1 MANYEWSFDNFE
13 TNNADNTVAVIHWRF
28 TATDGEYSKSM
39 YGSCAG
45 SDGMDFDAMTKEH
58 CVACVLEHQ
67 DQTEAE
73 MKANLDAQ
81 IEAEKN
87 PVTVSKTKEW

>member
-13 TNNADNTVAVIHWRF
+13 TNKADNTVATIHWRF

>member
-1 MANYEWSFDNFE
+1 MANYEWSFDNFD
-13 TNNADNTVAVIHWRF
+13 TNKADNTVAVIHWRF

-45 SDGMDFDAMTKEH
+45 SDGMDYDTMTKEH
-58 CVACVLEHQ
+58 CVTCVLEHQ

-73 MKANLDAQ
+73 MKAHLDEQ

>member
-1 MANYEWSFDNFE
+1 MANYEWSFDNFD
-13 TNNADNTVAVIHWRF
+13 TNKADNTVAVIHWRF

-73 MKANLDAQ
+73 MKAKLDAQ

>member
-13 TNNADNTVAVIHWRF
+13 TNKADNTVAVIHWRF

-58 CVACVLEHQ
+58 CVTCVLEHQ

-87 PVTVSKTKEW
+87 PVTVSKSKEW

>member
-13 TNNADNTVAVIHWRF
+13 TNKADNTVAVIHWRF

-67 DQTEAE
+67 EQTEAE